1 MKLSKKGEYGLRA
14 LLDLAM
20 AQALDRDLVPLSAL
34 AEAQRMPA
42 TFLEQILAEL
52 RQAGFLSSTRGKYGG
67 YSLARPASEIHIGEI
82 VRQIVGPLAPISCA
96 SVTAYERCSCPDEEH
111 CGLRLIMMDVRNAI
125 SNVLDR
131 YTLAQLAEVTLQ
143 HLRRDGMLP
152 PVLELI
158 RHISLST
165 RAKVAAQKHTAAGA
179 RAAQRKKKKAQPSRK
194 PRPSHSRA
202 AKGR

>member
-1 MKLSKKGEYGLRA
+1 MKLSKKGEYALRA

-20 AQALDRDLVPLSAL
+20 AQALDRTLVPLSAL

-67 YSLARPASEIHIGEI
+67 YSLARPASQIFIGEL
-82 VRQIVGPLAPISCA
+82 VRQIDGPLAPISCA
-96 SVTAYERCSCPDEEH
+96 SVSAYERCSCPDEEH

-131 YTLAQLAEVTLQ
+131 YTLAQLADVTLQ
-143 HLRRDGMLP
+143 HLRRDGLLP
-152 PVLELI
+152 PVVELI
-158 RHISLST
+158 RHLDLST
-165 RAKVAAQKHTAAGA
+165 RARVAAQKPS
-179 RAAQRKKKKAQPSRK
+179 QPME
-194 PRPSHSRA
+194 PEFCI
-202 AKGR
+202 

>member
-1 MKLSKKGEYGLRA
+1 MKLSKKGEYALRA

-20 AQALDRDLVPLSAL
+20 AQALDRTLVPLSAL

-42 TFLEQILAEL
+42 TFLEL
-52 RQAGFLSSTRGKYGG
+52 RQAGILSSTRGKYGG

-82 VRQIVGPLAPISCA
+82 VRQIDGPLAPISCA

-131 YTLAQLAEVTLQ
+131 FTLAQLAEVTLQ
-143 HLRRDGMLP
+143 HLRRDGLLP
-152 PVLELI
+152 PVVELV
-158 RHISLST
+158 RHLDLST
-165 RAKVAAQKHTAAGA
+165 RAKVAA
-179 RAAQRKKKKAQPSRK
+179 RK
-194 PRPSHSRA
+194 PLEPTEPEFCI
-202 AKGR
+202 

>member
-1 MKLSKKGEYGLRA
+1 MKHSKKGAYALRA
-14 LLDLAM
+14 LLDLTM
-20 AQALDRDLVPLSAL
+20 AQALDRTLVPLSAL

-52 RQAGFLSSTRGKYGG
+52 RHAGILSSTRGKYGG
-67 YSLARPASEIHIGEI
+67 YSLARPASEIYIGEI
-82 VRQIVGPLAPISCA
+82 VRQIDGPLAPIGCA

-143 HLRRDGMLP
+143 HLRRDGLVP
-152 PVLELI
+152 KVVELV
-158 RHISLST
+158 RHLDLTT
-165 RAKVAAQKHTAAGA
+165 RAKVAA
-179 RAAQRKKKKAQPSRK
+179 KKP
-194 PRPSHSRA
+194 PELTEPEFCI
-202 AKGR
+202 